1 MLSNSHDF
9 EKLDAFTVRFD
20 VPVKA
25 GGEATLQYRIQIRY

>member
-9 EKLDAFTVRFD
+9 EQLDAFTVRFD

-25 GGEATLQYRIQIRY
+25 GGEATLQYRIRISY